1 MAAGPGGG
9 SRYDWKTVL
18 PMGAIVPYPPPRA
31 RQEWTAYLG
40 MVIFLGSWA
49 MMFGSLFFAYGMVR
63 ARAVAW
69 PPPDQPE
76 LPLGLPGLN
85 TALLAASSAVL
96 QLGVHWLK
104 LGKMPRVGP
113 AVAASLA
120 LGALFLSLQV
130 VTWRSLF
137 DEGLTPTSGPYPSV
151 FYALTCFHALH
162 VLVGIF
168 ALAWL
173 CRGVFV
179 GKYTAARFLPV
190 RLWTLYWH
198 FVGAVWAI
206 MFLTVYVL

>member
-1 MAAGPGGG
+1 
-9 SRYDWKTVL
+9 
-18 PMGAIVPYPPPRA
+18 MGAIVPYPPPRA

-63 ARAVAW
+63 ARSNAW
-69 PPPDQPE
+69 PPPDLPE
-76 LPLGLPGLN
+76 LPLALPGLN
-85 TALLAASSAVL
+85 TAVLAASSVIL
-96 QLGVHWLK
+96 QLGVRWLR
-104 LGKMPRVGP
+104 LGKLTRVGP
-113 AVAASLA
+113 ALAASLA
-120 LGALFLSLQV
+120 LGTLFVSLQA

-137 DEGLTPTSGPYPSV
+137 EEGLTPSGGPYPSV

-162 VLVGIF
+162 VLVGIG

-173 CRGVFV
+173 CRGAFV

-198 FVGAVWAI
+198 FVGAVWGI
-206 MFLTVYVL
+206 MFVTVYVV

>member
-1 MAAGPGGG
+1 
-9 SRYDWKTVL
+9 
-18 PMGAIVPYPPPRA
+18 MGAIVPYPPPRA

-63 ARAVAW
+63 ARATDW
-69 PPPDQPE
+69 PPPDLPT

-85 TALLAASSAVL
+85 TALLAASSAIL
-96 QLGVHWLK
+96 QLGVRWLR
-104 LGKMPRVGP
+104 LGKTSHAGP

-120 LGALFLSLQV
+120 LGTLFVTLQV
-130 VTWRSLF
+130 VVWQNLL
-137 DEGLTPTSGPYPSV
+137 DEGLTPRGGPYPSV

-162 VLVGIF
+162 VLVGIA
-168 ALAWL
+168 ALIWI
-173 CRGVFV
+173 CRGVWV

-198 FVGAVWAI
+198 FVGAVWAV
-206 MFLTVYVL
+206 MFVIVYVL